1 VAGRALAT
9 RPALAAG
16 RRLHPSR
23 RAPERVQCRL
33 TLARATVERFLERA
47 HRLYEQERGKPE
59 GFPQLGAY
67 VRRWARW
74 TTAGLRADIADSR
87 FRLLVAQ

>member
-1 VAGRALAT
+1 MPCGSKLAWRDIVKCGT
-9 RPALAAG
+9 TDLAPG
-16 RRLHPSR
+16 
-23 RAPERVQCRL
+23 QL

-67 VRRWARW
+67 VRRWCRW
-74 TTAGLRADIADSR
+74 ATSGVAGTGSALATVGLYGPRAPMR
-87 FRLLVAQ
+87 